1 MNHFVGLGRLTREP
15 EVNYTQNG
23 KVYCKFTVA
32 IDRPFR
38 KDQPKEA
45 DFIPCVAWGKTAET
59 IGNYLTKGSKI
70 LLEGRINTGS
80 YTAKDGT
87 KKYTTDVL
95 LDRFEFVDSRNG
107 GSAGGNNA
115 AQGGFTQQASD
126 GNGGKSMSSFGY
138 AIDPEEIPF

>member
-59 IGNYLTKGSKI
+59 IGNYLAKGSKI

-87 KKYTTDVL
+87 KKYTADVL

-138 AIDPEEIPF
+138 EIDPEEIPF